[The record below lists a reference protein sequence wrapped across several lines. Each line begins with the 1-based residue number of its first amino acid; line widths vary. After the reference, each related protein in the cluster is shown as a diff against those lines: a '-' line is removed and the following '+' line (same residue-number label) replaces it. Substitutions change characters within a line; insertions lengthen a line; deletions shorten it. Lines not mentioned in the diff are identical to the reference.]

1 MQDLGSLTNATVALC
16 ESFGPVR
23 SYECVRLVHDKS
35 EQVVLCFVE
44 LESEAQQME
53 LIRGLGAYTFGSGVC
68 LKTPDAGRLYR
79 RHRRVFGAADARPA
93 AGAPD
98 SRAGGID
105 GVQPDPAEIAGK
117 ERDRRAARLAYRHS
131 SRPYVR

>member
-1 MQDLGSLTNATVALC
+1 MQDLRSLTNATVALC

-23 SYECVRLVHDKS
+23 SYECVRFVHDKS

-68 LKTPDAGRLYR
+68 LKIPMQ
-79 RHRRVFGAADARPA
+79 ADFTGVTDVYSGPQTRDPLPA
-93 AGAPD
+93 PPIRG
-98 SRAGGID
+98 
-105 GVQPDPAEIAGK
+105 
-117 ERDRRAARLAYRHS
+117 RAA
-131 SRPYVR
+131 